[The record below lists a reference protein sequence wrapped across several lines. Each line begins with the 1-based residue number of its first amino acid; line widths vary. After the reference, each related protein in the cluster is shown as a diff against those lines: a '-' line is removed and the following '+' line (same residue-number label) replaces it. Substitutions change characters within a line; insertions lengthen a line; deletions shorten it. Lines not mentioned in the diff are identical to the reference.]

1 MSIDDN
7 KCSRILRASDLELAR
22 VTFKL
27 EVSQG
32 EEELGMVIV
41 EDLVRNTGAVDAAED
56 LHVSVTIGLREVSGE
71 AAIVWDGEWQLE
83 ESSWNIITP
92 HLEAVEVA
100 TMDSCSEDGIDSEQ
114 EEWSPVAAYAV
125 SVLAGGGVASIAQS
139 LADMRSKELSGR
151 NLSFRKQKNRKKTA
165 SEGTS
170 LLLMNWRT
178 L

>member
-1 MSIDDN
+1 
-7 KCSRILRASDLELAR
+7 
-22 VTFKL
+22 
-27 EVSQG
+27 
-32 EEELGMVIV
+32 MVLV
-41 EDLVRNTGAVDAAED
+41 EDLVGNTSTVDAAED
-56 LHVSVTIGLREVSGE
+56 LHVSVAIGLREVSGE
-71 AAIVWDGEWQLE
+71 AAIVRDGERQLE
-83 ESSWNIITP
+83 ESCWNIITP

-114 EEWSPVAAYAV
+114 EEVVVTSG
-125 SVLAGGGVASIAQS
+125 SVRCLSIGRRGVASIAQS

-165 SEGTS
+165 SGGTS

>member
-1 MSIDDN
+1 MRVDN
-7 KCSRILRASDLELAR
+7 DECSGISRTSDLELAR
-22 VTFKL
+22 VTFEL

-41 EDLVRNTGAVDAAED
+41 EDLVGNTSTVDAAED

-71 AAIVWDGEWQLE
+71 AAVVWDGERQLE
-83 ESSWNIITP
+83 ESRWNIITP

-114 EEWSPVAAYAV
+114 EEEVAAYAV

-139 LADMRSKELSGR
+139 LADMRSKEFFGNCGASRMLIAGAQSVSSGV
-151 NLSFRKQKNRKKTA
+151 
-165 SEGTS
+165 GPD
-170 LLLMNWRT
+170 
-178 L
+178 

>member
-1 MSIDDN
+1 MRVDN
-7 KCSRILRASDLELAR
+7 DECSWISRASDLELAR

-71 AAIVWDGEWQLE
+71 AAIVRDGERQLE
-83 ESSWNIITP
+83 ESCWNIITP

-100 TMDSCSEDGIDSEQ
+100 TMDSCSEDGIDSKQ
-114 EEWSPVAAYAV
+114 EEVVAAYAV

-139 LADMRSKELSGR
+139 LADIRSNELSGR

-170 LLLMNWRT
+170 LLLMKWRT